1 MRINPG
7 NIDCKYDDLDVV
19 IEGLNLARS
28 LGTKIIVSKA
38 SATRSGLRIPFVLEK
53 GSSGVSFDIEQL
65 FSPPCDVA
73 IGAKQMRRS
82 TKQTH
87 IGFV

>member
-7 NIDCKYDDLDVV
+7 NIDCKYDDLDIV

-38 SATRSGLRIPFVLEK
+38 SAMLSDFRIPFFRIPFV
-53 GSSGVSFDIEQL
+53 
-65 FSPPCDVA
+65 
-73 IGAKQMRRS
+73 
-82 TKQTH
+82 
-87 IGFV
+87 